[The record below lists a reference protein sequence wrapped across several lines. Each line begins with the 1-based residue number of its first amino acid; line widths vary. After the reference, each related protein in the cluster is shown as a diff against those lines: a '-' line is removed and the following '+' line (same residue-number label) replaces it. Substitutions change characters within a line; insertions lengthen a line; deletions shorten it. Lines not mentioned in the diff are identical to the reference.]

1 MMSPIAKAFPVRS
14 GHTAPIKLG
23 GGAMSRDA
31 YEIENHAHEAVG
43 ATNSPLRLIATE
55 DDSPNVGDIE
65 VDSSQNWPLL
75 PDGEYE
81 ACFIKQE
88 IVSLRMFK
96 GETRL
101 FAHFEILDNG
111 SRIGTKIYGAW
122 RILRSSSSGKQRIS
136 VGRNSNL
143 YIMLCRVYND
153 RIRPDRISF
162 QELRDCVLKIKTR
175 TVKKNFRQLVLPE
188 CLWYSVVDDI
198 ISIEVGS
205 V

>member
-1 MMSPIAKAFPVRS
+1 
-14 GHTAPIKLG
+14 
-23 GGAMSRDA
+23 MSRNA
-31 YEIENHAHEAVG
+31 YEIENHANEALG
-43 ATNSPLRLIATE
+43 TTNSPLRLIANE

-143 YIMLCRVYND
+143 YIMLCRVYSK